1 MQTVEVRILP
11 PQPTALFCLQLTDT
25 RRVSEEP
32 DKPAGSEDV
41 WPELA
46 PPRLRGGQRRAE
58 AAAAVEHQRRSLLRD
73 ALLDV
78 TLDDALEAGPAGNS

>member
-11 PQPTALFCLQLTDT
+11 PQPAALSCLQLTET

-46 PPRLRGGQRRAE
+46 PPRLRGGERRAE
-58 AAAAVEHQRRSLLRD
+58 AAAVEHQQRSLLRGT
-73 ALLDV
+73 LLDV
-78 TLDDALEAGPAGNS
+78 ALDDALEAVPAGNS